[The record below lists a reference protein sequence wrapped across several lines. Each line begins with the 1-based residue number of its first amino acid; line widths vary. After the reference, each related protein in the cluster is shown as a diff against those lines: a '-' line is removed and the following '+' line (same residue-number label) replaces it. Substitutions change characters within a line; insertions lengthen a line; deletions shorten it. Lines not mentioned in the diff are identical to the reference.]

1 MSEPAAAADRV
12 GEDGSVTGDA
22 HTARAGMLYG
32 EFLRRTHL
40 STPDAVPA
48 IVAEEFERVDGRDC
62 VLYLADYEEARL
74 VPVPVPGRPERP
86 SLSIDGS
93 VAGRSYS
100 TAAVV
105 TTSGDDPARRKLWVP
120 LLDGTDR
127 LGVLEV
133 NVPAPHGQ
141 VDAEMSTTCE
151 RFAHLV
157 AMVIVS
163 KSAYGDLAEY
173 VRRSRP
179 MSIGAELQ
187 WQLVP
192 PRTFATDRLVISAF
206 LEPCYDVGGDS
217 YDFAVN
223 ADVAHVAVFD
233 AMGHGLAAAGLAAF
247 AVSAYRQSRRRG
259 QGLVE
264 MYVTMTDA
272 VAANYG
278 GGDAYVTAVLAE
290 LHLGSGRLRWVS
302 AGHPPPLLLR
312 ESRLVKALEVAPATP
327 LGVPYGDD
335 EIAVG
340 QESLEPGDTVLLYT
354 DGLPEAR
361 LPDGEFFTL
370 ERLAEFI
377 EREGCAG
384 QSAPETLRRLR
395 RAVLQYQAG
404 ALQDDATG
412 VLLEWSRGSERDLLP
427 QSVYSTGADPA
438 PGG

>member
-1 MSEPAAAADRV
+1 MSEPVAAADRV
-12 GEDGSVTGDA
+12 GQTDSVTGDGHA
-22 HTARAGMLYG
+22 ARAGMLYA

-40 STPDAVPA
+40 STPDAVAA
-48 IVAEEFERVDGRDC
+48 IAAEEFERVDGRDC

-74 VPVPVPGRPERP
+74 VPLPVPGRPERP
-86 SLSIDGS
+86 SVSIEGS

-100 TAAVV
+100 TSELVM
-105 TTSGDDPARRKLWVP
+105 TPGDEPGRRKLWMP

-133 NVPAPHGQ
+133 SVPAPDGQ
-141 VDAEMSTTCE
+141 VDAQLSATCE

-157 AMVIVS
+157 AMMIIS
-163 KSAYGDLAEY
+163 KTAYGDLAEC

-187 WQLVP
+187 WELVP

-217 YDFAVN
+217 YDYAVN
-223 ADVAHVAVFD
+223 GDVTHLAVFD

-247 AVSAYRQSRRRG
+247 ALSAYRQSRRRG

-264 MYVTMTDA
+264 MYATMTDA
-272 VAANYG
+272 VAENYG
-278 GGDAYVTAVLAE
+278 RADAYVTAVLAE
-290 LHLGSGRLRWVS
+290 LHLDSGCLRWVS

-312 ESRLVKALEVAPATP
+312 GSRLVKTLEAAPATP
-327 LGVPYGDD
+327 LGVRYSDE

-340 QESLEPGDTVLLYT
+340 QESLEPGDRVLFYT

-377 EREGCAG
+377 EREGSAG
-384 QSAPETLRRLR
+384 RSAAETLRRLR

-404 ALQDDATG
+404 ELQDDATG
-412 VLLEWSRGSERDLLP
+412 VLLEWSRGTERDLLP
-427 QSVYSTGADPA
+427 QSV
-438 PGG
+438 